1 MKEHT
6 AGAVILYLVIAMLAS
21 IAWDCTCSDHKKDTF
36 LLFVLIIL
44 IKILDSLAK
53 FSLQLVP

>member
-36 LLFVLIIL
+36 LFVLIIL